1 MPGRGDPVLVDERP
15 AAPVRRRE
23 PEKARTPDRRLKDKC
38 KVDIFST
45 FEEKLKM
52 VPLRVPLATTSPEG
66 KWQKKVSAIF
76 LLVTSLL
83 ALGPAADATDTK
95 LRF

>member
-1 MPGRGDPVLVDERP
+1 
-15 AAPVRRRE
+15 
-23 PEKARTPDRRLKDKC
+23 
-38 KVDIFST
+38 
-45 FEEKLKM
+45 M

-66 KWQKKVSAIF
+66 KWQKKVSVIF

>member
-1 MPGRGDPVLVDERP
+1 VPGRGDPVLVDERP

-66 KWQKKVSAIF
+66 KWQTLF
-76 LLVTSLL
+76 LPFSFCTLYLYH
-83 ALGPAADATDTK
+83 G
-95 LRF
+95 